1 MASRKAADAVTP
13 LKVEGLASSDPAPL
27 VAYLRVARSGRRPR
41 AKVKPAR
48 AKA

>member
-1 MASRKAADAVTP
+1 MASRKAA
-13 LKVEGLASSDPAPL
+13 KVEGLASSDPAPL
-27 VAYLRVARSGRRPR
+27 VAHLRMHARDGAR